1 MLNSSYYIMRFVF
14 CFELFSEINW
24 CFFAMVI
31 CRFIIK
37 LFDFFCYCHTFL
49 SRYQFRNRKKN
60 GIIIGMY
67 GVYYQNKY
75 KNTKICV
82 YIRIVCVE
90 KSVAFNIN
98 FLSEIIIIMISNTI
112 YRFFKSLR

>member
-49 SRYQFRNRKKN
+49 SRYQFRNRKKW
-60 GIIIGMY
+60 
-67 GVYYQNKY
+67 YYYWNVWCILSKQI

-90 KSVAFNIN
+90 KKCGIQHN
-98 FLSEIIIIMISNTI
+98 FFSEIIIIMISNTI

>member
-24 CFFAMVI
+24 CLFAMVI

-37 LFDFFCYCHTFL
+37 WFNFFFYCYTFL

-67 GVYYQNKY
+67 GVYYQNK
-75 KNTKICV
+75 NTKICV
-82 YIRIVCVE
+82 CIRIVCVE
-90 KSVAFNIN
+90 KKCGFHIN
-98 FLSEIIIIMISNTI
+98 FLSEITIIMIANTI